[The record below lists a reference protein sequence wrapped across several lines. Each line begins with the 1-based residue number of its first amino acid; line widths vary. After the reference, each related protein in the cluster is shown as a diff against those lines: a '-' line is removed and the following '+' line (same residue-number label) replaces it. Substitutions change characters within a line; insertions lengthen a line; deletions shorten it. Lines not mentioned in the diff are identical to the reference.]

1 MKKVIFILISLFAFF
16 STNAQEIAKK
26 SRKEIKTEKQLLK
39 KEKVENLLSNKTFVF
54 NATHA
59 LPMGGSSVNLNY
71 SYNVEIENDTIV
83 SYLPF
88 YGVAHYVEYGGRNSG
103 FDFTKPIKN
112 YAFEKND
119 DGYLIE
125 FEVSNKNDYFKF
137 NFHISDL
144 GFASLNVTSTNRQ
157 SISFYGTI
165 DEIEEVD

>member
-1 MKKVIFILISLFAFF
+1 MKKVIFVLISLFAFF

-26 SRKEIKTEKQLLK
+26 SRKEIKTEKKSIK
-39 KEKVENLLSNKTFVF
+39 KEKVENLLSNKTFIF

-71 SYNVEIENDTIV
+71 SYNVQIENDTIV

-88 YGVAHYVEYGGRNSG
+88 YGVAYHVEYGGRNSG
-103 FDFTKPIKN
+103 FDFTRQIKN
-112 YAFEKND
+112 YSIDKNKN
-119 DGYLIE
+119 GYLID
-125 FEVSNKNDYFKF
+125 FELKNGNDLLYYS
-137 NFHISDL
+137 FHISEL
-144 GFASLNVTSTNRQ
+144 GYATLNVTSTNRQ